1 MGANSQRASGLY
13 LQAENNLA
21 KQLSSTHQIQFEDLA
36 PDPIMELETPSN
48 FKKQHLEAHFSSKGR
63 AGRIVTLIKGFEGSK
78 EALKDLAKQLKT
90 QLKVGGSVKDNT
102 ILIQGDHR
110 DQIIEFLVG
119 LGHHVKR
126 VGG

>member
-1 MGANSQRASGLY
+1 MK
-13 LQAENNLA
+13 E
-21 KQLSSTHQIQFEDLA
+21 KKLSSLEALAQIQFEDLA

-48 FKKQHLEAHFSSKGR
+48 FKKQYLEAHFSSKGR
-63 AGRIVTLIKGFEGSK
+63 AGRIVILIKGFEGSK

-90 QLKVGGSVKDNT
+90 QLKVGGSVKDDT